1 MITEGLYTFSEIQAI
16 IKESNEFKPKKGVNV
31 ERDNARNNE
40 KAVDDIMK
48 ETEKLEVK
56 AKKEER
62 KTNPE
67 LEKDLN
73 KTTLDLDFAY
83 EPSDDY
89 KERVKAQVH
98 GFPSKQNEETT
109 DIEKNDSLDFEGNK
123 SFYEEQSEK
132 SKNHSKLKS
141 DIKHSGLTSREL
153 DKENFKDK
161 KIFKENK
168 TMKRLHF
175 KNTRFLSE
183 SQMLSKVPEDYKVD
197 GNIFLMKDSVG
208 SEFIVECV
216 VDEQFNYTK
225 FNVTHK
231 PTKEAINEEFKR
243 MEKLYE
249 YKSSDY
255 NTGTSTESRKTENDN
270 VATLL
275 ETIKNLQSQK

>member
-225 FNVTHK
+225 FMMFCQYSILK
-231 PTKEAINEEFKR
+231 YIYFF
-243 MEKLYE
+243 LF
-249 YKSSDY
+249 
-255 NTGTSTESRKTENDN
+255 
-270 VATLL
+270 
-275 ETIKNLQSQK
+275 I

>member
-83 EPSDDY
+83 EPSNDY

-168 TMKRLHF
+168 TMKRLHLKIHAF
-175 KNTRFLSE
+175 
-183 SQMLSKVPEDYKVD
+183 
-197 GNIFLMKDSVG
+197 
-208 SEFIVECV
+208 
-216 VDEQFNYTK
+216 
-225 FNVTHK
+225 
-231 PTKEAINEEFKR
+231 
-243 MEKLYE
+243 
-249 YKSSDY
+249 
-255 NTGTSTESRKTENDN
+255 
-270 VATLL
+270 
-275 ETIKNLQSQK
+275 